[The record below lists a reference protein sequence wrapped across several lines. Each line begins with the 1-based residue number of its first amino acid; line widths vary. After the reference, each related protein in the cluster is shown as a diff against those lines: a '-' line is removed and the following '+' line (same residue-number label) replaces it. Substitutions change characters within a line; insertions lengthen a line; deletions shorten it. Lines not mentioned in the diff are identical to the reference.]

1 MFFDILEGHLNPL
14 NMKVFYE
21 LTQKKR
27 YDKHDKNDELV
38 VSVRY
43 RFQGKRLNKT
53 TGVSVKV
60 KDWDK
65 DWRNRVNKEPIK
77 STDKNYKEKNLKI
90 REKLIEVRNTI
101 ENLEK
106 DGLIPTIDLVKS
118 HLRENKVQRL
128 KKTLKE
134 VHFLVLFERFEGWIN
149 SDNYPNRK
157 SYVMTLNPPIK
168 DVKEYTIEYQLKNK
182 VLLLP
187 SDIDEEF
194 VSGLIKWCYNRGLQ
208 PSTIRKRTKI
218 LSMFSTWCKENGFGD
233 FYIKKPKTFSPSEER
248 EVICLFRPEVLKLY
262 QFDGFSIENIMHTSI
277 LNKHKCLNYIDDEW
291 IDKNGNKLKRT
302 YTSYEMYKDMLLF
315 LCNVGCRFGDMV
327 KMKVGDFV
335 FNDTGVRGQRTGYFR
350 FFMEKSRT
358 RKEVKVSINQ
368 MTDKIFRKYVKGKNY
383 DHYIFPR
390 TEFGNA
396 ISNQKFNKHTK
407 HIGQIIGLNRMVREP
422 EFDLYGKII
431 EGSETPFPLYE
442 RMVSHIGRRTFI
454 REHIERGTPI
464 RTIMKMTGHNT
475 QKVFDGYYSVLDK
488 DIMSVNDD
496 LYSQTLKE
504 DYNIKEKDSKPKNK
518 LSTDVENELKRLQ
531 EFYEKGILPQKIYEE
546 KVSQII
552 GIK

>member
-1 MFFDILEGHLNPL
+1 
-14 NMKVFYE
+14 MKVFYE
-21 LTQKKR
+21 LNTKKSFSDYSR
-27 YDKHDKNDELV
+27 NDEV
-38 VSVRY
+38 KVSVRY
-43 RFQGKRLNKT
+43 YFQGKRLNVT
-53 TGVSVKV
+53 TGVSVKI

-65 DWRNRVNKEPIK
+65 KWRNRVSKEPIK
-77 STDKNYKEKNLKI
+77 SSDTDSKEKNLKI

-106 DGLIPTIDLVKS
+106 DGLIPTTDLVKS
-118 HLRENKVQRL
+118 HLRENKVQKI

-134 VHFLVLFERFEGWIN
+134 VHFLVLLERFEGWVN

-168 DVKEYTIEYQLKNK
+168 DVKEYTTEYQLKNK

-194 VSGLIKWCYNRGLQ
+194 VSGLIKWCYKRGLQ

-233 FYIKKPKTFSPSEER
+233 FYIKKPKSFSPSEER

-262 QFDGFSIENIMHTSI
+262 KFDGFSIENILHTSL
-277 LNKHKCLNYIDDEW
+277 LNKHKCLNYVDDEW
-291 IDKNGNKLKRT
+291 TDKNGNKLKRT

-368 MTDKIFRKYVKGKNY
+368 MTDMIFRKYVKGKNY

-390 TEFGNA
+390 TIYGNP

-407 HIGQIIGLNRMVREP
+407 HIGKIIGLNRMVREP

-431 EGSETPFPLYE
+431 EGSDTPFPLYE

-464 RTIMKMTGHNT
+464 RTIMKMTGHTT

-504 DYNIKEKDSKPKNK
+504 EYNSQEEVSKPKNK
-518 LSTDVENELKRLQ
+518 VSTDVENELKRLQ
-531 EFYEKGILPQKIYEE
+531 EFYEKGILPQKIYEK
-546 KVSQII
+546 KVEQIL
-552 GIK
+552 GVK

>member
-1 MFFDILEGHLNPL
+1 
-14 NMKVFYE
+14 MKVFYE
-21 LTQKKR
+21 LNTKKSFSDYSR
-27 YDKHDKNDELV
+27 NDEV
-38 VSVRY
+38 KVSVRY
-43 RFQGKRLNKT
+43 YFQGKRLNVT
-53 TGVSVKV
+53 TGVSVKI

-65 DWRNRVNKEPIK
+65 KWRNRVSKEPIK
-77 STDKNYKEKNLKI
+77 SSDTDSKEKNLKI

-106 DGLIPTIDLVKS
+106 DGLIPTTDLVKS
-118 HLRENKVQRL
+118 HLRENKVQKI

-134 VHFLVLFERFEGWIN
+134 VHFLVLFERFEGWVN

-157 SYVMTLNPPIK
+157 SYVMNLNPPIK
-168 DVKEYTIEYQLKNK
+168 DVKEYTTEYQLKNK

-194 VSGLIKWCYNRGLQ
+194 VSGLIKWCYKRGLQ

-233 FYIKKPKTFSPSEER
+233 FYIKKPKSFSPSEER

-262 QFDGFSIENIMHTSI
+262 KFDGFSIENILHTSL
-277 LNKHKCLNYIDDEW
+277 LNKHKCLNYVDDEW
-291 IDKNGNKLKRT
+291 IDKNGNKISRT

-335 FNDTGVRGQRTGYFR
+335 FDDTGVRGQRTGYFR
-350 FFMEKSRT
+350 FYMEKSRT

-390 TEFGNA
+390 TIYGNP

-407 HIGQIIGLNRMVREP
+407 HIGKIIGLNRMVREP

-431 EGSETPFPLYE
+431 EGSDTPFPLYE

-464 RTIMKMTGHNT
+464 RTIMKMTGHTT

-504 DYNIKEKDSKPKNK
+504 DYNSQEEVSKPKNK
-518 LSTDVENELKRLQ
+518 VSTDVENELKRLQ
-531 EFYEKGILPQKIYEE
+531 EFYEKGILPQKIYEK
-546 KVSQII
+546 KVEQIL
-552 GIK
+552 GVK